1 MIINKPYK
9 CSDLTGN
16 GPGEVANTC
25 GCTGSCNDDSACA
38 INAIVDSG
46 NSCRKQSAIWSWNF
60 MKYFDYVLNN
70 FESEFRIT
78 SLH

>member
-16 GPGEVANTC
+16 GPGEVANAC
-25 GCTGSCNDDSACA
+25 GCTGSCNDDSACT

-46 NSCRKQSAIWSWNF
+46 NNFRKIFCDWITIFYELYWLL
-60 MKYFDYVLNN
+60 KY
-70 FESEFRIT
+70 RIGI
-78 SLH
+78 

>member
-1 MIINKPYK
+1 MIKNKPYK

-16 GPGEVANTC
+16 GPGEVASTC

-46 NSCRKQSAIWSWNF
+46 KVI
-60 MKYFDYVLNN
+60 MKISK
-70 FESEFRIT
+70 SEFRLT
-78 SLH
+78 SHY